1 MPQTPKTP
9 SREELLETKISEL
22 SALIKELSP
31 HARVE
36 ISFERSE
43 DEDVHIHVHPPLSI
57 SAKEVAR
64 IEGTMGEVCND
75 VLLET
80 GLFIIGAVCH
90 S

>member
-1 MPQTPKTP
+1 MPRTPKTP
-9 SREELLETKISEL
+9 SRDELLETKISEL

-36 ISFERSE
+36 ISFERCE
-43 DEDVHIHVHPPLSI
+43 DEDAHIHVHPPLSI
-57 SAKEVAR
+57 SAEEVAR

-80 GLFIIGAVCH
+80 GLFIIGAVCDN
-90 S
+90 

>member
-9 SREELLETKISEL
+9 SGEEFLETKISEL

-57 SAKEVAR
+57 GAEEVAR
-64 IEGTMGEVCND
+64 IEATMGELCND

-80 GLFIIGAVCH
+80 GLFIIGAVCDN
-90 S
+90 